1 MAVDCTYIKLNE
13 ILSIVCNFI
22 SSCCVGVI
30 LMMWATLCIII
41 SWYICN
47 DFQFWTAVSCIVVAN
62 IKIIKLCHQITINY
76 IIKNIW
82 NSHWKLLRHKN
93 LVIITMSIQV
103 FLVRPSY
110 YQILHKLIYSISG
123 ISYFFGIATNE
134 WYIPHLFIGITFDRL
149 IWTAGR

>member
-30 LMMWATLCIII
+30 LMMWPTLCIII

-82 NSHWKLLRHKN
+82 NSHWKVLRHKK
-93 LVIITMSIQV
+93 LAIITMSIQV

-123 ISYFFGIATNE
+123 IQMDDTY
-134 WYIPHLFIGITFDRL
+134 YICLLLSNTIGITFDRL

>member
-93 LVIITMSIQV
+93 LVIIAMSIQV

-110 YQILHKLIYSISG
+110 YQILHKLIYRISG
-123 ISYFFGIATNE
+123 NFFFGIATNE
-134 WYIPHLFIGITFDRL
+134 WYIPHLFIT
-149 IWTAGR
+149 W